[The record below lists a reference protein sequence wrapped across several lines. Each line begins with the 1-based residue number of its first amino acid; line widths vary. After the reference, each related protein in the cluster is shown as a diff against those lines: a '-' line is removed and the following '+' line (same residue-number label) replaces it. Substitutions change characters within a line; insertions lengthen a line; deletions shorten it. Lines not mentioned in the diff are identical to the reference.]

1 MRIQVENRYTG
12 GFIILC
18 SEKKKNVFSV
28 VSTVLPV
35 LVIDKN
41 NFTDL
46 KTTTFTMVSKQ
57 KTKKKLFFLVFNRD
71 IKRINKN
78 DNNSTWSC
86 CFILYEHFFFF
97 FVSSLLKY
105 YHRSIPRTHFFFF
118 FTIIAVYRK
127 RYCDVLLRHTS

>member
-97 FVSSLLKY
+97 RFK
-105 YHRSIPRTHFFFF
+105 SIEVLPPEYSENTFFFF
-118 FTIIAVYRK
+118 FYNYSRLQKT
-127 RYCDVLLRHTS
+127 LLRRPIKAY